1 MTPSPLFLVELDL
14 EFERGGFGY
23 YLFSILKI
31 FYNIIILIV
40 FLKNKLIYKGASI
53 LICFQ

>member
-14 EFERGGFGY
+14 EFERVVFGY